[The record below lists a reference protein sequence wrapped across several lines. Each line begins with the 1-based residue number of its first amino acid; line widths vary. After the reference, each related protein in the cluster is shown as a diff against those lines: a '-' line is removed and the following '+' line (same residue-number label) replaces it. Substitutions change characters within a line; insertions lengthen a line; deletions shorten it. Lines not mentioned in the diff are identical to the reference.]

1 MIYFVLKVYSIKMI
15 GIVIIGVIILFI
27 KIKDKPKAIGVV
39 EIVSPYNE
47 LDRDNTLFIVHSTK
61 T

>member
-1 MIYFVLKVYSIKMI
+1 MI
-15 GIVIIGVIILFI
+15 GVVITGVRLFT
-27 KIKDKPKAIGVV
+27 KIKDKQKAIVV
-39 EIVSPYNE
+39 GKIVSPYNE

>member
-1 MIYFVLKVYSIKMI
+1 MI
-15 GIVIIGVIILFI
+15 GIVIIGVRLFI
-27 KIKDKPKAIGVV
+27 KIKDKQKAIGVG

-47 LDRDNTLFIVHSTK
+47 LGRDNTLFIVHSTK